1 MMIYVAAGIIS
12 LLLITSLFIVVRGPS
27 DWHRIQGLT
36 LFSSKTVI
44 LIVLLSLM
52 SDKAFVLDM
61 ALIYSL
67 LGFIGVLLLARYVSK
82 RRQI

>member
-1 MMIYVAAGIIS
+1 MIYIAAGIIS
-12 LLLITSLFIVVRGPS
+12 VLLTASLFVVVRGPT
-27 DWHRIQGLT
+27 DWHRLQGLA

-44 LIVLLSLM
+44 LIVLLSII
-52 SDKAFVLDM
+52 SDEAFILDM

-67 LGFIGVLLLARYVSK
+67 LGFISVLLLARYISK

>member
-1 MMIYVAAGIIS
+1 MIYIAAGIIS
-12 LLLITSLFIVVRGPS
+12 VLLTASLFVVVRGPT
-27 DWHRIQGLT
+27 DWHRLQGLA

-44 LIVLLSLM
+44 VIVLLSII

-67 LGFIGVLLLARYVSK
+67 LGFISVLLLARYISK

>member
-1 MMIYVAAGIIS
+1 MIYIAAGIIS
-12 LLLITSLFIVVRGPS
+12 VLLIASLFVVVRGPT
-27 DWHRIQGLT
+27 DWHRLQGLA

-44 LIVLLSLM
+44 VIVLLSII

-67 LGFIGVLLLARYVSK
+67 LGFISVLLLARYISK

>member
-1 MMIYVAAGIIS
+1 MIYIAAGIIS
-12 LLLITSLFIVVRGPS
+12 VLLTASLFVVVRGPT
-27 DWHRIQGLT
+27 DWHRLQGLA

-44 LIVLLSLM
+44 LIVLLSII
-52 SDKAFVLDM
+52 SDEAYILDM

-67 LGFIGVLLLARYVSK
+67 IGFISVLLLARYVSK